1 VPQRYFKII
10 VLLVV
15 LQINTAYPQAMYQI
29 KWISDSTS
37 ANALKLLLVD
47 DQTFIDSAKCM
58 QKINQFINK
67 LAEQSYLTAGVSN
80 IRFNDSL
87 CMVTINIGNSYKW
100 IKLSGGNIP
109 EDIITAS
116 GWRQNLFY
124 NQLFNYQ
131 VYVQKIVQIISYL
144 EQNGYPFAQIK
155 LDSVEVL
162 SDGISAVLN
171 LDKGDIVKFDT
182 IEIIGDASIKSWY
195 VAKYLGIKKDALYN
209 EQILKRMDA
218 RLSQLSYIQ
227 TTRPSLIYFVGATA
241 KPVVYL
247 TNKKSSSIDG
257 IIGFAPSSDNNKN
270 KLLIT
275 GEANLKLQNLFGT
288 GKGFDLA
295 FRSFLSGSQ
304 ELKTRITWPYI
315 ARSNI
320 GVDYELNLL
329 KFDSTFLDVKHDIGL
344 QYRFVG
350 SDYVKVFYNIQNT
363 SLLNVDTNAVKLTK
377 ALPVSNDLK
386 VNLYGLSAKFVRYD
400 YFLNP
405 RKGFG
410 FDVSAA
416 VGSKQIIRNPTVD
429 EIKFTQTDGSVKSLY
444 DSIKLSSTQYRL
456 LFKGDVF
463 IPLTQRSTI
472 RVEGNC
478 GHVQSPVLFFSELF
492 RLGGIRTLKGFDEQA
507 IFASSYGIINTE
519 IRYLLQ
525 QNSHVMLFWNGA
537 WYQNTIRKPIIE
549 DTPYGFG
556 AGLNFETGAGIF
568 SLYYAVGKQFNNSIE
583 FNKAKIHF
591 GFVNYFK

>member
-1 VPQRYFKII
+1 M
-10 VLLVV
+10 

-171 LDKGDIVKFDT
+171 LDKGDLVKFDT

-416 VGSKQIIRNPTVD
+416 VGSKQIIRNPTLD
-429 EIKFTQTDGSVKSLY
+429 AIKFTQTDGSVKSLY

-591 GFVNYFK
+591 GFVNYF

>member
-1 VPQRYFKII
+1 M
-10 VLLVV
+10 
-15 LQINTAYPQAMYQI
+15 LQINTAYPQAIYQM
-29 KWISDSTS
+29 KW
-37 ANALKLLLVD
+37 LP
-47 DQTFIDSAKCM
+47 DSASA
-58 QKINQFINK
+58 FVLNK
-67 LAEQSYLTAGVSN
+67 LMANENTRLDSAQCIQKVNQVIHQLAELSYLTASVSN
-80 IRFNDSL
+80 IQFSDSV
-87 CMVTINIGNSYKW
+87 CAITIHLGNAYKW
-100 IKLSGGNIP
+100 IKLSGGNVP
-109 EDIITAS
+109 EDILTAS

-124 NQLFNYQ
+124 NQLFNHQ
-131 VYVQKIVQIISYL
+131 VYVQKIAQIISYL
-144 EQNGYPFAQIK
+144 EKNGYPFAQVK
-155 LDSVEVL
+155 LDSVQVVN
-162 SDGISAVLN
+162 DGISALLN
-171 LDKGDIVKFDT
+171 LDKGDLVKFDT
-182 IEIIGDASIKSWY
+182 VEIIGDASIKSWY
-195 VAKYLGIKKDALYN
+195 VAKYLGIKKDGLYN
-209 EQILKRMDA
+209 EQLLKRIDA
-218 RLSQLSYIQ
+218 RLSQLPFLQI
-227 TTRPSLIYFVGATA
+227 TRPSLIYFVGATA

-257 IIGFAPSSDNNKN
+257 IIGFAPGSDNNKD

-288 GKGFDLA
+288 GKAFDLA
-295 FRSFLSGSQ
+295 FRSFLNGSQ

-350 SDYVKVFYNIQNT
+350 SDYIKVFYSIQNT
-363 SLLNVDTNAVKLTK
+363 SLLNVDTNTVKVTK
-377 ALPVSNDLK
+377 ALPASNDLT
-386 VNLYGLSAKFVRYD
+386 VNLYGLNAKVVRYD
-400 YFLNP
+400 YYLNP

-429 EIKFTQTDGSVKSLY
+429 AIKFAQPDGSVKSVY
-444 DSIKLSSTQYRL
+444 DTIKLSSTQYRL

-463 IPLTQRSTI
+463 IPLSQRSTI
-472 RVEGNC
+472 RLEGNL

-507 IFASSYGIINTE
+507 IFASSYGILNTE

-525 QNSHVMLFWNGA
+525 QNSHVMIFWNGA
-537 WYQNTIRKPIIE
+537 WYQNVIRKPTIE

-591 GFVNYFK
+591 GFVNYF

>member
-1 VPQRYFKII
+1 M
-10 VLLVV
+10 
-15 LQINTAYPQAMYQI
+15 LQINTAYPQAIYQM
-29 KWISDSTS
+29 KWLPDSAS
-37 ANALKLLLVD
+37 AFVINKLLTNENARL
-47 DQTFIDSAKCM
+47 DSM
-58 QKINQFINK
+58 QCIQKVNQVIHK
-67 LAEQSYLTAGVSN
+67 LAEQSYLTASVSN
-80 IRFNDSL
+80 IKFSDSV
-87 CMVTINIGNSYKW
+87 CTIAIHLGNAYKW
-100 IKLSGGNIP
+100 IKLSGGNVP
-109 EDIITAS
+109 EEILSAS

-124 NQLFNYQ
+124 NQLFNHQ
-131 VYVQKIVQIISYL
+131 VYVQKIAQIISYL
-144 EQNGYPFAQIK
+144 EQNGYPFAQVK
-155 LDSVEVL
+155 LDSVQVIN
-162 SDGISAVLN
+162 DGISALLN
-171 LDKGDIVKFDT
+171 LDKGDLVKFDT

-195 VAKYLGIKKDALYN
+195 VAKYLGIKKEGLYN
-209 EQILKRMDA
+209 EQLLKRIDA
-218 RLSQLSYIQ
+218 RLSQLPFLQI
-227 TTRPSLIYFVGATA
+227 TRSSLIYFVGTTA

-257 IIGFAPSSDNNKN
+257 IIGFAPGSDNNKD

-275 GEANLKLQNLFGT
+275 GEANLKLQNLYGT
-288 GKGFDLA
+288 GKAFDLA
-295 FRSFLSGSQ
+295 FRSFLNGSQ

-315 ARSNI
+315 ARSNV

-329 KFDSTFLDVKHDIGL
+329 KFDSTFLDVKQDIGL

-350 SDYVKVFYNIQNT
+350 IDYIKVFYSIQNT
-363 SLLNVDTNAVKLTK
+363 SLLNVDTNTIKVTK
-377 ALPVSNDLK
+377 ALPQSNDLT
-386 VNLYGLSAKFVRYD
+386 VNLYGLNAKVVRYD
-400 YFLNP
+400 YYLNP

-429 EIKFTQTDGSVKSLY
+429 AIKFVQPDGSLKSVY
-444 DSIKLSSTQYRL
+444 DTIKLSSTQYRL

-463 IPLTQRSTI
+463 IPLSQRSTI
-472 RVEGNC
+472 RLEGNL

-507 IFASSYGIINTE
+507 IFASSYGILNTE

-525 QNSHVMLFWNGA
+525 QNSHVMIFWNGA
-537 WYQNTIRKPIIE
+537 WYQNLTRNPIIE

-568 SLYYAVGKQFNNSIE
+568 SLYYAVGKQFNNNLE

-591 GFVNYFK
+591 GFVNYF

>member
-1 VPQRYFKII
+1 M
-10 VLLVV
+10 

-171 LDKGDIVKFDT
+171 LDKGDLVKFDT

-591 GFVNYFK
+591 GFVNYF

>member
-171 LDKGDIVKFDT
+171 LDKGDLVKFDT

>member
-1 VPQRYFKII
+1 M
-10 VLLVV
+10 
-15 LQINTAYPQAMYQI
+15 LQIKTAYPQAMYQI

-37 ANALKLLLVD
+37 TNGVKLLLVD
-47 DQTFIDSAKCM
+47 DQSLIDSTKCI
-58 QKINQFINK
+58 QKISQVINK

-80 IRFNDSL
+80 IRFNDSF
-87 CMVTINIGNSYKW
+87 CVVKINLGNSYNW

-109 EDIITAS
+109 EDLFTAS

-131 VYVQKIVQIISYL
+131 IYVHKILQIISYL

-162 SDGISAVLN
+162 SDGLSAVLN
-171 LDKGDIVKFDT
+171 LDKGDLVKFDT
-182 IEIIGDASIKSWY
+182 VEIIGDASIKSWY

-209 EQILKRMDA
+209 EQILKRIDA

-295 FRSFLSGSQ
+295 FRSFLNGSQ
-304 ELKTRITWPYI
+304 ELKTRMTWPYL

-329 KFDSTFLDVKHDIGL
+329 KFDTTFLDVKHDLGL

-363 SLLNVDTNAVKLTK
+363 SLLNVDTNSLKITK
-377 ALPVSNDLK
+377 ALPLSNDLT
-386 VNLYGLSAKFVRYD
+386 VNFYGLSAKVVRYD
-400 YFLNP
+400 YYLNP

-429 EIKFTQTDGSVKSLY
+429 AIKFTQTDGSVKSLY

-472 RVEGNC
+472 RVEGNF
-478 GHVQSPVLFFSELF
+478 GHVQSSVLFFSELF
-492 RLGGIRTLKGFDEQA
+492 RLGGIRSLKGFDEQA

-537 WYQNTIRKPIIE
+537 WYQNTIRKPTIE

-568 SLYYAVGKQFNNSIE
+568 SLYYAVGTQFNNSVE

-591 GFVNYFK
+591 GFVNYF

>member
-1 VPQRYFKII
+1 M
-10 VLLVV
+10 
-15 LQINTAYPQAMYQI
+15 LQINTAYPQAIYQM
-29 KWISDSTS
+29 KW
-37 ANALKLLLVD
+37 LP
-47 DQTFIDSAKCM
+47 DSASA
-58 QKINQFINK
+58 FVLNK
-67 LAEQSYLTAGVSN
+67 LMANENTRLDSAQCIQKVNQVIHQLAELSYLTASVSN
-80 IRFNDSL
+80 IQFSDSV
-87 CMVTINIGNSYKW
+87 CTITIHLGNAYKW
-100 IKLSGGNIP
+100 IKLSGGNVP
-109 EDIITAS
+109 EDILTAS

-124 NQLFNYQ
+124 NQLFNHQ
-131 VYVQKIVQIISYL
+131 VYVQKITQIISYL
-144 EQNGYPFAQIK
+144 EQNGYPFAQVK
-155 LDSVEVL
+155 LDSVQVVN
-162 SDGISAVLN
+162 DGISALLN
-171 LDKGDIVKFDT
+171 LDKGDLVKFDT
-182 IEIIGDASIKSWY
+182 VEIIGDASIKSWY
-195 VAKYLGIKKDALYN
+195 VAKYLGIKKDGLYN
-209 EQILKRMDA
+209 EQLLKRIDA
-218 RLSQLSYIQ
+218 RLSQLPFLQI
-227 TTRPSLIYFVGATA
+227 TRPSLIYFVGATA

-257 IIGFAPSSDNNKN
+257 IIGFAPGSDNNKD

-288 GKGFDLA
+288 GKAFDLA
-295 FRSFLSGSQ
+295 FRSFLNGSQ

-350 SDYVKVFYNIQNT
+350 SDYIKVFYSIQNT
-363 SLLNVDTNAVKLTK
+363 SLLNVDTNTVKVTK
-377 ALPVSNDLK
+377 ALPASNDLT
-386 VNLYGLSAKFVRYD
+386 VNLYGLNAKVVRYD
-400 YFLNP
+400 YYLNP

-429 EIKFTQTDGSVKSLY
+429 AIKFAQPDGSVKSVY
-444 DSIKLSSTQYRL
+444 DTIKLSSTQYRL

-463 IPLTQRSTI
+463 IPLSQRSTI
-472 RVEGNC
+472 RLEGNL

-507 IFASSYGIINTE
+507 IFASSYGILNTE

-525 QNSHVMLFWNGA
+525 QNSHVMIFWNGA
-537 WYQNTIRKPIIE
+537 WYQNVIRKPTIE

-591 GFVNYFK
+591 GFMNYF